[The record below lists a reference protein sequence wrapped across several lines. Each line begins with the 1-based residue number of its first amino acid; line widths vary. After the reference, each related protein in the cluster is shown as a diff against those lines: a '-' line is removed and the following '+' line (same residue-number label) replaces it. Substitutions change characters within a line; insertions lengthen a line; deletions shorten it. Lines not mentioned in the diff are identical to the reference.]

1 MTQTIY
7 INQKLGD
14 QAEYQYTKK
23 LGRKAKLEIKYEKS
37 IAYLNL
43 EQEFIL
49 YQGMGPDRK
58 EFKRK
63 TMTGSE
69 ARELNRISEKQF
81 MDGKTSRLWRWIG
94 KSVIEKCTNPDLKG
108 SHRVTPGVNMDVS
121 PRSAH
126 PNGRICLK
134 R

>member
-1 MTQTIY
+1 MTQIFY
-7 INQKLGD
+7 RNQKLGD
-14 QAEYQYTKK
+14 ISEHEYTKK
-23 LGRKAKLEIKYEKS
+23 LGRKAKSIVRIEKAT
-37 IAYLNL
+37 AYLNL

-108 SHRVTPGVNMDVS
+108 SHRVTPGVNMEVT
-121 PRSAH
+121 PRNTH
-126 PNGRICLK
+126 PNGRICPK